1 MEKHMDSHFIIH
13 QVDPQV
19 RRAAVA
25 QRREEEI
32 LSALERQFEVN
43 QERVLTDQ
51 IATYRFPFDS

>member
-1 MEKHMDSHFIIH
+1 MDSHFIIH

>member
-1 MEKHMDSHFIIH
+1 MEMHMDSHFIIH

-51 IATYRFPFDS
+51 IATYWFPFDS